1 MSKTKIAL
9 IQMKMA
15 SDPKKNIDHA
25 INKIKIASKKGAKI
39 ICLPELFLT
48 KYFCQTEKHANFKL
62 SNLISEKLTL
72 SNIDS
77 TLIDSITF
85 TPLPADISYARI
97 PNGTG
102 PFSISP
108 PTFSSNNNTNFISEH
123 SNIKSEIFPNPFSD
137 RIFIK
142 SISGFYIVDFFGRII
157 YDTDTAIEKINTL
170 SWSSGVYFL
179 RFKNNLENTK
189 KLIKID

>member
-1 MSKTKIAL
+1 MPNFVVEPNSYL
-9 IQMKMA
+9 IIWADEDGQ
-15 SDPKKNIDHA
+15 D
-25 INKIKIASKKGAKI
+25 GA
-39 ICLPELFLT
+39 E
-48 KYFCQTEKHANFKL
+48 HANFKL

-142 SISGFYIVDFFGRII
+142 SISGFYIQ
-157 YDTDTAIEKINTL
+157 T
-170 SWSSGVYFL
+170 
-179 RFKNNLENTK
+179 
-189 KLIKID
+189 